1 MSRDVNPF
9 GLRMPAEV
17 KEELEKLAEQNRRS
31 LNAEIV
37 VRLEQSIR
45 QEGRL
50 CITAEELRKLIRDE
64 LRAAKNLPDQ
74 IDGDPLP
81 PYVVRKL

>member
-9 GLRMPAEV
+9 GLRMPPEV

-37 VRLEQSIR
+37 VRLEESIR
-45 QEGRL
+45 WEKDQ
-50 CITAEELRKLIRDE
+50 CISEETLRRIVQEELDKRR
-64 LRAAKNLPDQ
+64 Q
-74 IDGDPLP
+74 
-81 PYVVRKL
+81 

>member
-9 GLRMPAEV
+9 GLRMPPEV

-37 VRLEQSIR
+37 VRLEESIR
-45 QEGRL
+45 RGKRTL
-50 CITAEELRKLIRDE
+50 A
-64 LRAAKNLPDQ
+64 N
-74 IDGDPLP
+74 
-81 PYVVRKL
+81 

>member
-9 GLRMPAEV
+9 GLRMPPEV

-50 CITAEELRKLIRDE
+50 CITAEELRELIREE
-64 LRAAKNLPDQ
+64 LAKA
-74 IDGDPLP
+74 G
-81 PYVVRKL
+81 K

>member
-9 GLRMPAEV
+9 GLRMPPEV

-37 VRLEQSIR
+37 VRLEESIR
-45 QEGRL
+45 REKERWL
-50 CITAEELRKLIRDE
+50 TEENLRRIVAEELDKRR
-64 LRAAKNLPDQ
+64 N
-74 IDGDPLP
+74 
-81 PYVVRKL
+81 

>member
-9 GLRMPAEV
+9 GLRMPSDV

-37 VRLEQSIR
+37 VRLEESIKR
-45 QEGRL
+45 EKES
-50 CITAEELRKLIRDE
+50 CITGDE
-64 LRAAKNLPDQ
+64 LRR
-74 IDGDPLP
+74 I
-81 PYVVRKL
+81 VREELTKAGK

>member
-1 MSRDVNPF
+1 MVKDINPF
-9 GLRMPAEV
+9 GVRMPPEV
-17 KEELEKLAEQNRRS
+17 KAELEKLAEQNRRS

-50 CITAEELRKLIRDE
+50 CITAEELRELIREE
-64 LRAAKNLPDQ
+64 LAKA
-74 IDGDPLP
+74 G
-81 PYVVRKL
+81 K

>member
-37 VRLEQSIR
+37 VRLEESIKR
-45 QEGRL
+45 EKEKCISEEGLRR
-50 CITAEELRKLIRDE
+50 IVSEELDKRR
-64 LRAAKNLPDQ
+64 P
-74 IDGDPLP
+74 
-81 PYVVRKL
+81 

>member
-9 GLRMPAEV
+9 GLRMPPEV

-37 VRLEQSIR
+37 VRLEESIR
-45 QEGRL
+45 REKDQ
-50 CITAEELRKLIRDE
+50 CISEETLRRIVQEELDRRGMV
-64 LRAAKNLPDQ
+64 AP
-74 IDGDPLP
+74 
-81 PYVVRKL
+81 VRGLLG

>member
-9 GLRMPAEV
+9 GLRMPSEV

-50 CITAEELRKLIRDE
+50 CITVDE
-64 LRAAKNLPDQ
+64 LRQ
-74 IDGDPLP
+74 IIDEALTKAG
-81 PYVVRKL
+81 K

>member
-1 MSRDVNPF
+1 MVKDINPF
-9 GLRMPAEV
+9 GVRMPPEV
-17 KEELEKLAEQNRRS
+17 KAELDKLAEQNRRS

-50 CITAEELRKLIRDE
+50 CITAEELRELIREE
-64 LRAAKNLPDQ
+64 LAKA
-74 IDGDPLP
+74 G
-81 PYVVRKL
+81 K

>member
-9 GLRMPAEV
+9 GLRMPPEV

-37 VRLEQSIR
+37 VRLEESIMR
-45 QEGRL
+45 EKERWLTEENLRRIVG
-50 CITAEELRKLIRDE
+50 EELDKRR
-64 LRAAKNLPDQ
+64 N
-74 IDGDPLP
+74 
-81 PYVVRKL
+81 

>member
-1 MSRDVNPF
+1 MWCNFMSRDVNPF
-9 GLRMPAEV
+9 GLRMPPEV

-50 CITAEELRKLIRDE
+50 CITAEELRELIREE
-64 LRAAKNLPDQ
+64 LAKA
-74 IDGDPLP
+74 G
-81 PYVVRKL
+81 K

>member
-9 GLRMPAEV
+9 GLRMPPEV

-37 VRLEQSIR
+37 VRLEESIR
-45 QEGRL
+45 REKER
-50 CITAEELRKLIRDE
+50 CITEENLRRVVGEELDKRR
-64 LRAAKNLPDQ
+64 N
-74 IDGDPLP
+74 
-81 PYVVRKL
+81 